1 MYREGTTLTSTFMT
15 IRAIVLMLLLVA
27 SFTWAQPESRNTVTL
42 EERVERLGSKGNS
55 DVKDIQELAAN
66 PAASVPLLI
75 AGLHVIPDSAES
87 AKDDSP
93 SMEHV
98 LWMIRGLRY
107 VTGGLDFCAKSKH
120 AFGSSEEEKNR
131 HYWLTLHH
139 KGCLTFW
146 GYWMSRDRIYVAP
159 PDAQRSIISQW
170 QHWYATTGKT
180 FQYKPL
186 QNPPPEKWL
195 W

>member
-1 MYREGTTLTSTFMT
+1 MTS
-15 IRAIVLMLLLVA
+15 RAILFLLLLVA
-27 SFTWAQPESRNTVTL
+27 STAWAQPEPQAAISL
-42 EERVERLGSKGNS
+42 EQRVARLGSKGNS
-55 DVKDIQELAAN
+55 DIQDVQELSAN
-66 PAASVPLLI
+66 PAASSRLLI
-75 AGLHVIPDSAES
+75 AGLHVIPDSAKN
-87 AKDDSP
+87 ARADAP
-93 SMEHV
+93 TTEHV

-107 VTGGLDFCAKSKH
+107 VTGGLDFCAESKH
-120 AFGSSEEEKNR
+120 VFGTSEEEKNR
-131 HYWLTLHH
+131 QYWLTFHH
-139 KGCLTFW
+139 KECLTFF

-180 FQYKPL
+180 FEYKPL